1 MYWINGCVI
10 AYIYLCPE
18 NIASHKKCCCHS
30 CGKISSFF
38 FYKIVKVVFYLSR
51 SIECVRVA
59 MKIFLDGGSLYLSVV
74 CLFGLKC
81 RSAKDRE

>member
-1 MYWINGCVI
+1 MAKSLV
-10 AYIYLCPE
+10 
-18 NIASHKKCCCHS
+18 
-30 CGKISSFF
+30 F

-59 MKIFLDGGSLYLSVV
+59 MKIFLDGGSLSLSVV